1 MVDKIDFLRFY
12 IRISRTFLRDAFR
25 YQFKFYENF
34 MRHDH
39 AFTKKMPYWILLK
52 SLLVMPIPYH
62 NRMWH
67 TVCRILYRNSKKNR
81 KIQKKTEKIKVLH
94 ASSKQAILKAEYLK
108 SQIYTVGPFLSCTY
122 FPWNYF
128 FLSCLIV
135 IDLQQLQPKI

>member
-67 TVCRILYRNSKKNR
+67 TVCRILYRNSKKKQKNT
-81 KIQKKTEKIKVLH
+81 KKKQKK
-94 ASSKQAILKAEYLK
+94 LK
-108 SQIYTVGPFLSCTY
+108 SCTH
-122 FPWNYF
+122 PVNKRSWKRNIWN
-128 FLSCLIV
+128 LKSIQSVHSCLVHIFHG
-135 IDLQQLQPKI
+135 IISSWAAW